1 MPNLFLHFFATID
14 ELHLV
19 TLQLELYHDKLSC
32 PHCQAFGQFVSHGFV
47 YKYLSASEVSVV
59 GKRLFCSNRSNH
71 SGCGKTIRL
80 YVSKRV
86 PKISYHAANVTLF
99 VMSLIAGM
107 SIKNAYHKA
116 TGASEPRH
124 GIAGSINSIFNA
136 YVFAVLF
143 INRLLLH
150 HLPFNAAL
158 GVCYCCF
165 LHCIYCFLCLIFQI
179 VVRYKSPPKSFSSSR
194 LTSLTPNFTVF
205 ILNIFTF

>member
-124 GIAGSINSIFNA
+124 AYRWLNKLNLQCIRFRGIVYQQAASSPPSFQRRSR
-136 YVFAVLF
+136 
-143 INRLLLH
+143 RLLLLLPTL
-150 HLPFNAAL
+150 HLLF
-158 GVCYCCF
+158 F
-165 LHCIYCFLCLIFQI
+165 M
-179 VVRYKSPPKSFSSSR
+179 
-194 LTSLTPNFTVF
+194 PNFSDCCSVQIATQVVF
-205 ILNIFTF
+205 F